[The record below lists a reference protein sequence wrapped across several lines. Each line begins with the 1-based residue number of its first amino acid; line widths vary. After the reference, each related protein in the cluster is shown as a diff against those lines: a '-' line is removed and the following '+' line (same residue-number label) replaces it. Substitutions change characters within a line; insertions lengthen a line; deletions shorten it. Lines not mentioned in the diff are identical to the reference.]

1 MSLPP
6 DFPYN
11 AFAWSD
17 AERAQYVESRRYSW
31 PPKIFSENKVA
42 HFADVRGII
51 RWPRTLEPERF
62 KNKEEVLA
70 WLKKEFGR

>member
-6 DFPYN
+6 DFSYN

-17 AERAQYVESRRYSW
+17 TQRAQYVESRRYSW
-31 PPKIFSENKVA
+31 PPKMFSGEKVM

-51 RWPRTLEPERF
+51 RWPKTPESEQF
-62 KNKEEVLA
+62 KNKEELLA